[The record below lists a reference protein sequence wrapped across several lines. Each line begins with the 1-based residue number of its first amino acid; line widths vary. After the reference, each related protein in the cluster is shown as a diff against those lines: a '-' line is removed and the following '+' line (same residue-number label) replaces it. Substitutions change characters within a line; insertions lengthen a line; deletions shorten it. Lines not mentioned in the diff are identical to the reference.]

1 MVAEAVAVG
10 EVAVMAEAVEDW
22 AEVVRVAV
30 AMEEAVVKVDLG
42 LEVVVVAAAEEG
54 VVAE

>member
-10 EVAVMAEAVEDW
+10 EVALMAEAVEDW

-42 LEVVVVAAAEEG
+42 LQVVVVAAAEEG